1 MYIYISISETVGSA
15 QKLHRGVYNGERF
28 VCPSLYMRSER
39 DEKQTKEKK
48 KKNTEKKMKKKDRWR
63 DTRGSNREGF
73 FFMESSNDE
82 GRL

>member
-1 MYIYISISETVGSA
+1 
-15 QKLHRGVYNGERF
+15 
-28 VCPSLYMRSER
+28 MRSER
-39 DEKQTKEKK
+39 GEKQTKEKK

-73 FFMESSNDE
+73 LFMESSNDE